1 MPEEADRVF
10 RASCSCGAARLT
22 LTALPRHR
30 FFCHCTMCQ
39 AVYRAPF
46 ADVTVIRADRVA
58 IDTPEAI
65 AFARYKSPP
74 AIERGTCA
82 RCGTPVVATADM
94 PLSPRLAFIAAKNFD
109 DADMLPPPSMH
120 IHYGT
125 RGADIEDALPKRSG
139 PLASQLAAMRPILGA
154 IFG

>member
-1 MPEEADRVF
+1 MPEAAGRVF
-10 RASCSCGAARLT
+10 PASCSCGAARLT

-30 FFCHCTMCQ
+30 FFCHCTVCQ
-39 AVYRAPF
+39 TVYRAPF

-58 IDTPEAI
+58 IETPEAI

-74 AIERGTCA
+74 AIERGICTN
-82 RCGTPVVATADM
+82 CGKPVVALADM

-109 DADMLPPPSMH
+109 DAAALPPSSMH

-125 RGADIEDALPKRSG
+125 RSADIDDTLPKRSG
-139 PLASQLAAMRPILGA
+139 PLVSQLAAMRPILGA
-154 IFG
+154 IFS